1 MRDCDIAFECL
12 KLYSSASPWPCPS
25 FGIVENSVGYQGTTQ
40 CVLDRYALWIG
51 AAAVLHA
58 ARDRLV
64 LQPGDSYVAHLAW
77 YGASVVGVL
86 AVGAKKVPA
95 QAETGAGS
103 ECQEHH
109 ARRGRRRR

>member
-1 MRDCDIAFECL
+1 MMESDTASECL
-12 KLYSSASPWPCPS
+12 KLFSSASPWPCS
-25 FGIVENSVGYQGTTQ
+25 CLGIVENSVGYQSTTR

-64 LQPGDSYVAHLAW
+64 LQPGDPYVAHLAW

-95 QAETGAGS
+95 QAETGAG
-103 ECQEHH
+103 
-109 ARRGRRRR
+109 G